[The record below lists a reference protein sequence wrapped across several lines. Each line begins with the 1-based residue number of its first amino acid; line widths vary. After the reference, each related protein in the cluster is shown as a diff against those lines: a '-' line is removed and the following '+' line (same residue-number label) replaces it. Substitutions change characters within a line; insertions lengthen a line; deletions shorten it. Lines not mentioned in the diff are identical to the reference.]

1 MGNKWREYKEL
12 RHHNSLHPHYIQFA
26 FFYCI
31 VNEYGQQYQRQIDAT
46 KGKISSFKGE
56 GKNKDNDQTTK
67 QLEKLNDAFS
77 KGVGGISSIASGL
90 QQMGVEI
97 PKELQST
104 LNVLQ
109 GISTIMGGILA
120 LVTLINGKQTA
131 QTVMAGIPF
140 FAHGGIVPHAANGYY
155 VPGNSYSGDNTMIM
169 ANAGELVLSRSQQGA
184 IAGAL
189 EDGAGRSVHV
199 TGHLEG
205 ETIVLAA
212 DRYGRRT
219 GKGELAFWK

>member
-1 MGNKWREYKEL
+1 M
-12 RHHNSLHPHYIQFA
+12 
-26 FFYCI
+26 
-31 VNEYGQQYQRQIDAT
+31 
-46 KGKISSFKGE
+46 
-56 GKNKDNDQTTK
+56 
-67 QLEKLNDAFS
+67 EKLNDAFS

-104 LNVLQ
+104 LSVLQ
-109 GISTIMGGILA
+109 GISTIMTGVLA
-120 LVTLINGKQTA
+120 IMTVMNAKQTA
-131 QTVMAGIPF
+131 QTAMSFIPF
-140 FAHGGIVPHAANGYY
+140 FAHGGLVHAATGYM
-155 VPGNSYSGDNTMIM
+155 VPGHDTSDRTLIAASS
-169 ANAGELVLSRSQQGA
+169 GELILNRAQQGV

-189 EDGAGRSVHV
+189 EGGAGRSVHV